1 MILLILLEKVKIGTV
16 LTGQEIIENAKT
28 GIVMAS
34 ITAISYERNH
44 NELSMKTGKELK
56 TGKVSLHSHFFFFS
70 PDTFSALYYQD
81 FYS

>member
-34 ITAISYERNH
+34 IAAISYERNH

-56 TGKVSLHSHFFFFS
+56 TGKVSLHSHFFFS